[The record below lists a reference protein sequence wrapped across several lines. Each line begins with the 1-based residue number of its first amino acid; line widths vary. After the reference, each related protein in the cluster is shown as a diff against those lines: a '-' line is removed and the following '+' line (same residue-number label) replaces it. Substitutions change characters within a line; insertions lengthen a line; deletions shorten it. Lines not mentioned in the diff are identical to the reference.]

1 MTEMLE
7 TQEAT
12 VDESFDDTG
21 FLEGL
26 DGLEESVTQG
36 AEQKAT
42 AEPSHE
48 PGEGSGEESSAE
60 SAKEAETS
68 DPAGEKPQP
77 EGEKPGEGFLEITY
91 MGEKKSLSRAEA
103 QELAEKGMNL
113 DRVREQ
119 LGEMKAER
127 ARLEAELTAPRAEQS
142 VLPLLRAYAKAA
154 GGSMET
160 LTAQMM
166 QAVQQAGIPIEQP
179 KAGTYLQDKA
189 VSDWKAFLKAYP
201 DIRDPRTELPKE
213 VWERINQGATPVN
226 AMIEHR
232 QADILRQIAERDAKI
247 KEFEQK
253 EQAREQNEK
262 NRKRA
267 GGSLTSTAGGG
278 EKDGFLFGFL
288 EG

>member
-26 DGLEESVTQG
+26 DGLEESSTQG
-36 AEQKAT
+36 AEQEAT

-60 SAKEAETS
+60 SAKEAEAS
-68 DPAGEKPQP
+68 DPAGGKPQP

-119 LGEMKAER
+119 LG
-127 ARLEAELTAPRAEQS
+127 
-142 VLPLLRAYAKAA
+142 
-154 GGSMET
+154 
-160 LTAQMM
+160 
-166 QAVQQAGIPIEQP
+166 
-179 KAGTYLQDKA
+179 
-189 VSDWKAFLKAYP
+189 
-201 DIRDPRTELPKE
+201 
-213 VWERINQGATPVN
+213 
-226 AMIEHR
+226 
-232 QADILRQIAERDAKI
+232 
-247 KEFEQK
+247 
-253 EQAREQNEK
+253 
-262 NRKRA
+262 
-267 GGSLTSTAGGG
+267 
-278 EKDGFLFGFL
+278 
-288 EG
+288 

>member
-142 VLPLLRAYAKAA
+142 VCRCCGPMRRR
-154 GGSMET
+154 
-160 LTAQMM
+160 
-166 QAVQQAGIPIEQP
+166 QAG
-179 KAGTYLQDKA
+179 A
-189 VSDWKAFLKAYP
+189 WK
-201 DIRDPRTELPKE
+201 R
-213 VWERINQGATPVN
+213 
-226 AMIEHR
+226 
-232 QADILRQIAERDAKI
+232 
-247 KEFEQK
+247 
-253 EQAREQNEK
+253 
-262 NRKRA
+262 
-267 GGSLTSTAGGG
+267 
-278 EKDGFLFGFL
+278 
-288 EG
+288 